1 MKSIILLFS
10 IFLFISSVSSFA
22 QKSGKKHYITGQ
34 VLDINNKPV
43 CGAMVLIDNKSSDV
57 VTNDNGMYKVKVK
70 ADAAIISIL
79 NLSSGLMNEVING
92 RTVINFK
99 LNNVIPQEET
109 VKQENPDNEI
119 VNIGYGYA
127 QKKDLAT
134 SVGNINGQNTK
145 FASYQ
150 DVYQMIQGEIPGV
163 QVVGKRILIRGTGTI
178 NASSDPLV
186 LVDGIDMFADANNT
200 LDAIDP
206 RMVKSINILKGPDAA
221 IYGSKAANGVILITL
236 IKR

>member
-43 CGAMVLIDNKSSDV
+43 SGAMVLIDNKSSDV

-163 QVVGKRILIRGTGTI
+163 QVVGKRILIRGMGTI

>member
-1 MKSIILLFS
+1 MKSTILLLS
-10 IFLFISSVSSFA
+10 IFIITSSVSSFA
-22 QKSGKKHYITGQ
+22 QKSGKKYYITGQ
-34 VLDINNKPV
+34 VLDINNKPIS
-43 CGAMVLIDNKSSDV
+43 GAMVLIDNKSTDV
-57 VTNDNGMYKVKVK
+57 ITDNNGMYKVKIK

-92 RTVINFK
+92 RTLINFK
-99 LNNVIPQEET
+99 LNNIIIQEET
-109 VKQENPDNEI
+109 VKQENPDNEV

-127 QKKDLAT
+127 RKKDLAT

-145 FASYQ
+145 YASYQ
-150 DVYQMIQGEIPGV
+150 NVYQMIQGEIPGV
-163 QVVGKRILIRGTGTI
+163 QVVGKKITIRGIGTI

-186 LVDGIDMFADANNT
+186 LVDGVELLLNADNT

-206 RMVKSINILKGPDAA
+206 RLVKSIDILKGSDAA

-236 IKR
+236 IGR

>member
-1 MKSIILLFS
+1 MKSIILLLS
-10 IFLFISSVSSFA
+10 IFIITSSVSSFA

-43 CGAMVLIDNKSSDV
+43 AGAMVLIDNKSSDV
-57 VTNDNGMYKVKVK
+57 VTNDNGRYKVKVK

-79 NLSSGLMNEVING
+79 NLSSGLINEEING
-92 RTVINFK
+92 RIIINFK
-99 LNNVIPQEET
+99 LNNVILQGEK

-134 SVGNINGQNTK
+134 SDGYINGQNTK

-163 QVVGKRILIRGTGTI
+163 QVVGKRILIRGMGTI

-186 LVDGIDMFADANNT
+186 LVDGIDMFVDPNNT

-206 RMVKSINILKGPDAA
+206 RLVKSINILKGPDAA

-236 IKR
+236 TKR